1 MKKTAALVLMLV
13 GMLLAQSALAL
24 TVTGME
30 MESVGRSWETSL
42 FFQRMEALTGVPVQA
57 HGIEEKKEY
66 EKLIEQM
73 KNGTVEGGMPDV
85 LFKANLSREDEYAML
100 DSGALIDLEPLIDA
114 HMPNLSALLA
124 EHPEWKDIIALE
136 DGRIASLP
144 LINEK
149 ERQVL
154 VWINR
159 AWLDVLDAQMP
170 ATIDELTAVLEKIKN
185 GDPNKNGKA
194 DEVAA
199 DLVGVYELRWLLPYF
214 GVVADDYNLARDEK
228 GEPVF
233 APELPA
239 YRDFIAKMHEWYE
252 MGVLPKEAFT
262 AAHGAAMLSEEDEKA
277 PLTTGM
283 LVSVTPY
290 THVPVD
296 HVAEYA
302 PVLLAGPDGTVR
314 WRDLLGE
321 VWTGCFAVSA
331 HCKDPASALKWVDAL
346 YGAEGALLAYGGV
359 EGEDYRFS
367 ANGKWIFMTNSLRD
381 INTIRAEVLMY
392 TGVAMPA
399 LYPAEFIFRVD
410 SALDQHVFSASE
422 KVREFSELVTPA
434 YALSAA
440 DQEKA
445 NALSAKL
452 GGMVDRGIARFAT
465 GEIKM
470 TDENYEAWLEE
481 LREAGSGELT
491 ALFQQAMK

>member
-1 MKKTAALVLMLV
+1 MKKTAAVLLMMLV
-13 GMLLAQSALAL
+13 MLAGCAAAEPLK
-24 TVTGME
+24 VTGYE
-30 MESVGRSWETSL
+30 TESVTRSWENNL
-42 FFQRMEALTGVPVQA
+42 FFSRMEALTGVAVHA
-57 HGIEEKKEY
+57 TGIPEEKDY
-66 EKLIEQM
+66 LALLGDMEKGEN
-73 KNGTVEGGMPDV
+73 KTDV
-85 LFKANLSREDEYAML
+85 LFKANLSREQEIRLL
-100 DSGALIDLEPLIDA
+100 DSGAVIDLAPMIDA

-124 EHPEWKDIIALE
+124 AHPQWKEIITLD

-144 LINEK
+144 LINEH
-149 ERQVL
+149 ERQAIM
-154 VWINR
+154 WINR
-159 AWLDVLDAQMP
+159 AWLENLGLAMP
-170 ATIDELTAVLEKIKN
+170 QTLEELTAALEKMTS
-185 GDPNKNGKA
+185 GDPNRNNA
-194 DEVAA
+194 EDETAA
-199 DLVGVYELRWLLPYF
+199 DLLGVYEMRWLLPYF
-214 GVVADDYNLARDEK
+214 GIVADDYNLAR
-228 GEPVF
+228 GEDGAYVF

-239 YRDFIAKMHEWYE
+239 YRAFIELLMDWNERGILRE
-252 MGVLPKEAFT
+252 DAFT
-262 AAHGAAMLSEEDEKA
+262 SVHSTAVLSGVDEKD
-277 PLTTGM
+277 TTVKSGM
-283 LVSVTPY
+283 FLSMTPY
-290 THVPVD
+290 THIPAASTVD
-296 HVAEYA
+296 FE
-302 PVLLAGPDGTVR
+302 PLLLAGPDGSIR
-314 WRDLLGE
+314 WRNMLGE

>member
-321 VWTGCFAVSA
+321 VWTGCFAVTSA
-331 HCKDPASALKWVDAL
+331 CADPAQALAWVDAL
-346 YGAEGALLAYGGV
+346 YDEENMVLGYAGV
-359 EGEDYRFS
+359 EGEDYTFNNDGEW
-367 ANGKWIFMTNSLRD
+367 AFILNVGRD
-381 INTIRAEVLMY
+381 IGTIRSNVLMY
-392 TGVAMPA
+392 TGAAMPGK
-399 LYPAEFIFRVD
+399 YPADFVMKVD
-410 SALDQHVFSASE
+410 SDIDQLVFAASE
-422 KVREFSELVTPA
+422 QARAVSQQVTQPYCLTREN
-434 YALSAA
+434 
-440 DQEKA
+440 QQKA
-445 NALSAKL
+445 NALAQRIGHL
-452 GGMVDRGIARFAT
+452 VDTGIARFVT
-465 GEIKM
+465 GEM
-470 TDENYEAWLEE
+470 ELDDGNYSEWLAQMQ
-481 LREAGSGELT
+481 EAGSAELA
-491 ALFQQAMK
+491 ALLAQAE